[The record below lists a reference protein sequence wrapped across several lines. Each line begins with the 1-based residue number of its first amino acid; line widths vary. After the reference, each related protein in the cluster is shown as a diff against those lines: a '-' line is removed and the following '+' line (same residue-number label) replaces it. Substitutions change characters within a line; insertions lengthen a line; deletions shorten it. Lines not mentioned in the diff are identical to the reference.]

1 MNVLQKK
8 IKLNDQVMKTIELI
22 RFKRAKVKLSGT
34 ASLNAMKYFS
44 DYDFISHVTCKYKA
58 KTICD
63 EFKRILNGHLND
75 LYFIEFK
82 IEYDDGKKKKLYDV
96 SHLKTSLFKNINFV
110 KIDYIIR
117 YENVFKELTII
128 YLFNA
133 EKQSKEDMLKQVR
146 YDYNV
151 LKSERK
157 YYKALKRLFSTYKI
171 KKKYNKLIELT
182 KFFNDTGDKYE
193 VVSNLKT
200 IQALLKRYDDHM
212 TIKKVMINLND
223 IGLVNNDICE
233 TITEYENELNKS
245 AIKYIV

>member
-1 MNVLQKK
+1 M
-8 IKLNDQVMKTIELI
+8 
-22 RFKRAKVKLSGT
+22 
-34 ASLNAMKYFS
+34 
-44 DYDFISHVTCKYKA
+44 
-58 KTICD
+58 
-63 EFKRILNGHLND
+63 
-75 LYFIEFK
+75 
-82 IEYDDGKKKKLYDV
+82 
-96 SHLKTSLFKNINFV
+96 KTSLFKNINFV

-117 YENVFKELTII
+117 YENVFKVLTII

-133 EKQSKEDMLKQVR
+133 EKQSKEDKLKQVR

-157 YYKALKRLFSTYKI
+157 YYKALKRLISTYKI